1 MITHIVQWRVRDE
14 ADGMQKPELLK
25 EMKERLEALNG
36 QIPDIISLSAGLNGR
51 AGDMASDIVLLSTF
65 ADWASLQRYVDHPA
79 HQEVVKFV
87 GRIVTERRFVDFE
100 S

>member
-14 ADGMQKPELLK
+14 ADGMRKPELLQ
-25 EMKERLEALNG
+25 EMKCRLEALNG
-36 QIPDIISLSAGLNGR
+36 VVPDIISLSAGINDR
-51 AGDMASDIVLLSTF
+51 PGDMASDIVLLSTF
-65 ADWASLQRYVDHPA
+65 ADWEALKRYVEHPA

-100 S
+100 G

>member
-14 ADGMQKPELLK
+14 ADGMRKPELLQ
-25 EMKERLEALNG
+25 EMKCRLESLNG
-36 QIPDIISLSAGLNGR
+36 VVPDIISLSAGVNDR
-51 AGDMASDIVLLSTF
+51 PGDMASDIVLLSTF
-65 ADWASLQRYVDHPA
+65 ADWEALKRYVEHPA

-100 S
+100 G